1 MAQKNDKEIE
11 QSTGIVDS
19 SSYLSSSSL
28 DHGLA
33 SHGSDP
39 ESLIIVRAE
48 SKLPSLE
55 LYRSVYCGQN
65 SILY

>member
-28 DHGLA
+28 DPGLA
-33 SHGSDP
+33 SHRSDP
-39 ESLIIVRAE
+39 ESLIIVRVE